1 MDGPSRTLADNLS
14 PWLWKK
20 ERAPRHK
27 NTAPQAIQTV
37 NTFEKGEATET
48 EYVLVPAESVDKLKG
63 YIPVDRLTAAK
74 ILEQA
79 PAAQASAL
87 QREKAKATQ
96 NAAREIKPLAKA
108 EALIAPV
115 ASPCTQSTGS
125 LAPTASLDKLEG
137 YEPRYF
143 LKEDGKDDVP

>member
-1 MDGPSRTLADNLS
+1 MVSATRSDNLN

-20 ERAPRHK
+20 ERVARHK
-27 NTAPQAIQTV
+27 DTAPKAIQSV
-37 NTFEKGEATET
+37 NTFEKADATET
-48 EYVLVPAESVDKLKG
+48 EYVLVPSNAVDKLKG
-63 YIPVDRLTAAK
+63 YVPVDFLTAQK

-96 NAAREIKPLAKA
+96 NAASVLKPLQKA
-108 EALIAPV
+108 EVLLAPE
-115 ASPCTQSTGS
+115 AAPCTQSTGS
-125 LAPTASLDKLEG
+125 LAPSASLDKLEG

-143 LKEDGKDDVP
+143 LKEDGKDDVS